1 MKNLLK
7 LIGVITLA
15 MVVAF
20 SMTACGEPAAAA
32 DPVPEPGKLTL
43 TDFAFNLSGYFV
55 MATASHN
62 DGSTT
67 TSFIA
72 ARRFRAGSSMDLGE
86 ISNTVATLNVYSNK
100 DGAYAPFEGGEA
112 NTANVAFTVY
122 LFEKISDPIP
132 KWEYTTPVIVT
143 FDKGNA
149 SGKIPPDATGVPA
162 LKLYTGATIPPVT
175 TPPTTSIQF

>member
-15 MVVAF
+15 MVIAF
-20 SMTACGEPAAAA
+20 SMIACPEAT
-32 DPVPEPGKLTL
+32 PVAQGPEPGKLTL
-43 TDFAFNLSGYFV
+43 TDFAFNLSGYFI

-62 DGSTT
+62 DGTNT

-100 DGAYAPFEGGEA
+100 DGSYAPYEGEEA
-112 NTANVAFTVY
+112 TAANVAFTVY

-132 KWEYTTPVIVT
+132 KWEYTTPVTVT
-143 FDKGNA
+143 FAEGNA
-149 SGKIPPDATGVPA
+149 SGKIEIANV
-162 LKLYTGATIPPVT
+162 LKLYTGTNIPTP
-175 TPPTTSIQF
+175 TPPTPPAASIQF